1 MDNNNLCSHFHFPTR
16 LIKIKTKLIIFVMF
30 DHFHFLA
37 MFYRRL
43 TLTLAFT
50 TMWLSMGSSCT
61 MWSRETPTNHFC
73 SFFTDSHSFGKSMF
87 SCSASTERRSCA
99 NYIHIDL
106 TLVYGYIQLVHLSWI
121 KNECHQI
128 WQMNTQMKMQARIQK
143 QNDKSWSQKVCLET
157 PDSTFPEDTSSGGCR
172 YEVLLLTNQIFPHSI
187 KVNVRFH
194 F

>member
-16 LIKIKTKLIIFVMF
+16 LIKIKTKLI

-87 SCSASTERRSCA
+87 SCSASTERRSCT
-99 NYIHIDL
+99 NHIHIDL

-143 QNDKSWSQKVCLET
+143 QNDRSWSRKVCLET

-187 KVNVRFH
+187 KVNVRFY